1 MHPPLR
7 NSINDNNPSSQE
19 LVSCDLRLDPLL
31 HTFGKFCLL
40 CLRLHGVGSH
50 MNDISP
56 RELSGLLGTVD
67 PNDSGVRDIWVRK
80 EDAFQL
86 SRWNLETLQ
95 HLVSM
100 PSSIL

>member
-1 MHPPLR
+1 
-7 NSINDNNPSSQE
+7 
-19 LVSCDLRLDPLL
+19 
-31 HTFGKFCLL
+31 
-40 CLRLHGVGSH
+40 
-50 MNDISP
+50 
-56 RELSGLLGTVD
+56 
-67 PNDSGVRDIWVRK
+67 VRK